1 MGNLNLCG
9 IKALKPQLSH
19 AGNSI
24 ECTLEYHSQTTLSY
38 LMLLL
43 RRLDT
48 AITLN
53 PKNKFI
59 RMYGPYIFEVD
70 RLHVVSIPFPEVS
83 AMF

>member
-1 MGNLNLCG
+1 MWNETEIYICHVGNLNLCG

-24 ECTLEYHSQTTLSY
+24 ECTLEYHNQITLSY

-48 AITLN
+48 AIALN
-53 PKNKFI
+53 PKINLSVWSV
-59 RMYGPYIFEVD
+59 IF
-70 RLHVVSIPFPEVS
+70 
-83 AMF
+83 